1 MLPKV
6 NRLKRKK
13 EIERVFKEG
22 HFFKEDFLI
31 LKLRENDLKESRFGF
46 IVSQKVSKNASLR
59 NKIRRRLSETVK
71 MKFKKIKKGLDLLF
85 IACPG
90 LERKDFWELD
100 EAVEKLFKKAKI
112 CPVRSLGHKNLSK
125 ENFYAGH

>member
-13 EIERVFKEG
+13 DIERVFKEG

-31 LKLRENDLKESRFGF
+31 LKLRENNLKESRFGF
-46 IVSQKVSKNASLR
+46 IVSQKVSKKASLR
-59 NKIRRRLSETVK
+59 NKIRRRLSEIVK
-71 MKFKKIKKGLDLLF
+71 MKFKKTKKGVDGLLV
-85 IACPG
+85 ACPG
-90 LERKDFWELD
+90 LETKDFWELD

-112 CPVRSLGHKNLSK
+112 C
-125 ENFYAGH
+125 NFS